1 MIKKSILLFLIFK
14 IANLYAQSPEIQ
26 WMSFESSMRAF
37 ESAPKKIF
45 IDVYTDWCGWCK
57 KMDQSTF
64 KDQEIINILS
74 KDYYPVKLDAEMK
87 REILLFGDTLN
98 FVKYG
103 RNGAHELALKL
114 LGGNMSYPSYVI
126 LDKDLKIKKIIKGYK
141 SKHQLLQSLTT
152 VQ

>member
-1 MIKKSILLFLIFK
+1 MIKKLILLFLIFK
-14 IANLYAQSPEIQ
+14 IGNLYAQSPEIQ
-26 WMSFESSMRAF
+26 WMSFENSMSAF
-37 ESAPKKIF
+37 ESAPKEIF

-64 KDQEIINILS
+64 KDPKIVNKLS

-87 REILLFGDTLN
+87 REVLLFDDTLN

-114 LGGNMSYPSYVI
+114 LGGKMSYPSYVI
-126 LDKDLKIKKIIKGYK
+126 LDKNLKIKKVIKGYK
-141 SKHQLLQSLTT
+141 NTFQLLQALTN